1 MLFVARTGGL
11 TIVTVEVRGNQVD
24 QALVELREA
33 RPDAALVLADQVF
46 LEHAKDVVAFISAQR
61 WITMYAYREFVQL
74 GGLLSYGTNYHEL
87 FLKAAGYVDRILNGA
102 DPGDLPIQQPDRFQL
117 VINLKTAKGLN
128 LEVPATV
135 LALAD
140 EVIE

>member
-1 MLFVARTGGL
+1 
-11 TIVTVEVRGNQVD
+11 
-24 QALVELREA
+24 
-33 RPDAALVLADQVF
+33 
-46 LEHAKDVVAFISAQR
+46 
-61 WITMYAYREFVQL
+61 MYAYREFVQL

-87 FLKAAGYVDRILNGA
+87 FRKAAGYVDRILNGVN
-102 DPGDLPIQQPDRFQL
+102 PGDLPIQQADRFEL

-140 EVIE
+140 DMIE